1 MQTMKITFHCPQCGQ
16 STLKSISELETA
28 KELVCPFP
36 ECGHRLDFRRKRWQV
51 ALSDAINAARP
62 IKPGSEGHFVQF
74 THVPPHRANVVNPT
88 R

>member
-1 MQTMKITFHCPQCGQ
+1 MQTLKITFHCPQCGQ

-51 ALSDAINAARP
+51 ALSDAINAART
-62 IKPGSEGHFVQF
+62 IEPGSEGHFIQF
-74 THVPPHRANVVNPT
+74 THVPPHRANVLNPT